1 MLELDERNYALRAG
15 RGTVLIGLWADGAE
29 KPMAEGFPLLAA
41 KERAGFRCC
50 KLDLSA
56 QPGLARRLDCHR
68 GCPSLLLLQ
77 DGQVVQRFRGNYGI
91 DALEQIL
98 RSR

>member
-15 RGTVLIGLWADGAE
+15 RGTVLIGLWAHGAE
-29 KPMAEGFPLLAA
+29 KPMAEGFLPLAA
-41 KERAGFRCC
+41 RKPEGVACC

-56 QPGLARRLDCHR
+56 QPGLARSLDCHR
-68 GCPSLLLLQ
+68 GGPSLLLLQ

-91 DALEQIL
+91 AALEQIL